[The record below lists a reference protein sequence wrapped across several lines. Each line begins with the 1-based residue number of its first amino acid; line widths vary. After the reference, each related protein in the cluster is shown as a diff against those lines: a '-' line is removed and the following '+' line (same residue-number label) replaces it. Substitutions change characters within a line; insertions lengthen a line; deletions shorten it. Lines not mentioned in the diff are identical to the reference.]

1 MPTLMRLTSVKGKR
15 KGTIVIYR
23 KSKSYQYFRHAS
35 PANVIIKKKTKQK
48 QKNKT
53 KKGTTPRDLDN
64 DIKLCI
70 QFVAM
75 FIVHNIHVWLFLIFS
90 VLTTEGRN
98 HGTLET
104 GETFNFLYRLKSINR
119 SRFMNCHNHFAI
131 Y

>member
-75 FIVHNIHVWLFLIFS
+75 FIVHNIHI
-90 VLTTEGRN
+90 
-98 HGTLET
+98 
-104 GETFNFLYRLKSINR
+104 
-119 SRFMNCHNHFAI
+119 
-131 Y
+131 